1 MRKKRT
7 PWKRFWRWATPIV
20 APPLAVALLR
30 ALYATLRIRFVGL
43 EHAIARWERGEPTI
57 FVFWHGRMLL
67 MPTAFRGRR
76 LAIIISSHEDGR
88 IIARTMERL
97 GFEWARGSS
106 TRGGAVAAKQALR
119 VLREG
124 GDVAIT
130 PDGPRGP
137 RFRVQEGAVELARLS
152 GAPIVAL
159 SYSARRAKVFGSWD
173 RFILPAPFSSCVVL
187 MGAPHFVPR
196 EASPE
201 ESEAARQ
208 RVERELRRLT
218 EEADAAFARETPEP
232 GAARAGAR
240 G

>member
-43 EHAIARWERGEPTI
+43 EHGLARWERGEPTI

-106 TRGGAVAAKQALR
+106 TRGSAC
-119 VLREG
+119 
-124 GDVAIT
+124 
-130 PDGPRGP
+130 
-137 RFRVQEGAVELARLS
+137 LA
-152 GAPIVAL
+152 
-159 SYSARRAKVFGSWD
+159 
-173 RFILPAPFSSCVVL
+173 
-187 MGAPHFVPR
+187 
-196 EASPE
+196 
-201 ESEAARQ
+201 
-208 RVERELRRLT
+208 
-218 EEADAAFARETPEP
+218 
-232 GAARAGAR
+232 
-240 G
+240 